1 MPRHDDPNLYRRRLR
16 DALRKAREAQ
26 ELTQK
31 QAAEDLDWSMSK
43 LVRIEAGTV
52 NVSTTDL
59 KALLQ
64 LYAITDGAQVGDLLE
79 IARNTRRLP
88 WYSKYHEVIGA
99 PFAEFLGYERSASTI
114 KAFTQ
119 LIIPG
124 LIQTDDYARAILQ
137 VRRVSRIDERVDLRM
152 ERQELLD
159 QEDCPDISY
168 VIDEAALHR
177 QVGGSAVMRRQL
189 RRLREVMDYPK
200 ISIGIIPFS
209 AGAHQ
214 SMSSSFT
221 VLEFADWDE
230 DVLYQETSQGS
241 VTTRE
246 DQDQVAEYIERFDL
260 LRSMSMDGQDAIDL
274 TDRLID
280 DLTTADQTHEH
291 E

>member
-16 DALRKAREAQ
+16 DALRTAREAQ
-26 ELTQK
+26 HLTQR

-64 LYAITDGAQVGDLLE
+64 LYAIEDETRVGNLLE
-79 IARNTRRLP
+79 IARNTRRSP
-88 WYSKYHEVIGA
+88 WYSKYQDVIGA
-99 PFAEFLGYERSASTI
+99 SFAEFLGYERSAATI

-124 LIQTDDYARAILQ
+124 LVQTDDYARAILEI
-137 VRRVSRIDERVDLRM
+137 RRVTRIDERVELRM

-159 QEDCPDISY
+159 QEDCPEIFY

-177 QVGGSAVMRRQL
+177 QVGGAATMRRQL
-189 RRLREVMDYPK
+189 RRLKEAMDHPK
-200 ISIGIIPFS
+200 ISVEIIPFS
-209 AGAHQ
+209 AGAHP

-230 DVLYQETSQGS
+230 DVLYQETTQGS

-246 DQDQVAEYIERFDL
+246 NQDQVAEYIERFDL
-260 LRSMSMDGQDAIDL
+260 LRAMSLGGQDAIDL
-274 TDRLID
+274 VDRLLD
-280 DLTTADQTHEH
+280 DLTTAHQTNKQE
-291 E
+291 

>member
-16 DALRKAREAQ
+16 DALRRAREAQ
-26 ELTQK
+26 QLTQK
-31 QAAEDLDWSMSK
+31 QAADDLDWSMSK

-64 LYAITDGAQVGDLLE
+64 LYAITDDAQVSNLLE
-79 IARNTRRLP
+79 ISRNTRRPP
-88 WYSKYHEVIGA
+88 WYSRYQEVIGA

-114 KAFTQ
+114 RAFTQ

-124 LIQTDDYARAILQ
+124 LVQTDDYARAILQ
-137 VRRVSRIDERVDLRM
+137 VRRVARIDERVDLRM

-159 QEDCPDISY
+159 QDDCPEIFY

-177 QVGGSAVMRRQL
+177 RVGGPTVMRRQL
-189 RRLREVMDYPK
+189 RRLREVMDHPK

-214 SMSSSFT
+214 SMNSSFT

-230 DVLYQETSQGS
+230 DVLYQETSKGS

-260 LRSMSMDGQDAIDL
+260 LRSMSIDGQDAVDL

-280 DLTTADQTHEH
+280 DLTTADQTHKQE
-291 E
+291 

>member
-26 ELTQK
+26 QLTQK
-31 QAAEDLDWSMSK
+31 QAADDLDWSMSK

-64 LYAITDGAQVGDLLE
+64 LYAITAEAQVANLLE
-79 IARNTRRLP
+79 IARNTRRAP
-88 WYSKYHEVIGA
+88 WYSKYQEVIGA

-137 VRRVSRIDERVDLRM
+137 VRRVSRVDERVDLRM

-159 QEDCPDISY
+159 QEDCPEISY

-177 QVGGSAVMRRQL
+177 RVGGSAVMRRQL
-189 RRLREVMDYPK
+189 RRFREVMDHPK
-200 ISIGIIPFS
+200 ISLGIIPFS

-246 DQDQVAEYIERFDL
+246 DQDQVAEHIERFDL

-274 TDRLID
+274 TDRLIN
-280 DLTTADQTHEH
+280 DLTTADQTHEQ

>member
-16 DALRKAREAQ
+16 EALRSAREAQ
-26 ELTQK
+26 HLTQK
-31 QAAEDLDWSMSK
+31 QAAEELDWSMSK

-64 LYAITDGAQVGDLLE
+64 LYDVADAAEVSNLLE
-79 IARNTRRLP
+79 IARNTRRPP
-88 WYSKYHEVIGA
+88 WYSKYQEVIGGA
-99 PFAEFLGYERSASTI
+99 FAEFLGYERSASTI
-114 KAFTQ
+114 KGFTQ

-124 LIQTDDYARAILQ
+124 LFQTDDYARAILAA
-137 VRRVSRIDERVDLRM
+137 RRVTRIEERVELRM

-159 QEDCPDISY
+159 QEDSPEIFY

-177 QVGGSAVMRRQL
+177 EVGGAATMRRQL
-189 RRLREVMDYPK
+189 RSLKEAMDHPK

-209 AGAHQ
+209 AGAHP

-230 DVLYQETSQGS
+230 DVLYQETTQGS
-241 VTTRE
+241 VTTHE
-246 DQDQVAEYIERFDL
+246 NQNQVAEYIERFDL
-260 LRSMSMDGQDAIDL
+260 LRAMSLDGQDAIDL
-274 TDRLID
+274 IDRLLA
-280 DLTTADQTHEH
+280 DLTTADQTRKQE
-291 E
+291 

>member
-26 ELTQK
+26 QLTQK
-31 QAAEDLDWSMSK
+31 QAADDLDWSMSK

-64 LYAITDGAQVGDLLE
+64 LYAITAEAQVANLLE
-79 IARNTRRLP
+79 IARNTRRAP
-88 WYSKYHEVIGA
+88 WYSKYQEVIGA

-137 VRRVSRIDERVDLRM
+137 VRRVSRVDERVDLRM

-159 QEDCPDISY
+159 QEDCPEISY

-177 QVGGSAVMRRQL
+177 RVGGSAVMRRQL
-189 RRLREVMDYPK
+189 RRFREVMDHPK
-200 ISIGIIPFS
+200 ISLGIIPFS

-214 SMSSSFT
+214 SMSNSFT

-230 DVLYQETSQGS
+230 DVLYQETAQGS

-246 DQDQVAEYIERFDL
+246 DQDQVAEHIERFDL
-260 LRSMSMDGQDAIDL
+260 LRSMSVDGQGAVDL

-280 DLTTADQTHEH
+280 DLKNADQTHEQ

>member
-26 ELTQK
+26 QLTQK
-31 QAAEDLDWSMSK
+31 QAADDLDWSMSK

-64 LYAITDGAQVGDLLE
+64 LYAITDQAQVGNLLE
-79 IARNTRRLP
+79 IARNTRRPP
-88 WYSKYHEVIGA
+88 WYSKYQEVIGA

-137 VRRVSRIDERVDLRM
+137 VRGVSRIDERVDLRM

-159 QEDCPDISY
+159 QEDYPEISY

-177 QVGGSAVMRRQL
+177 RVGGSAVMRRQL

-214 SMSSSFT
+214 SMSGSFT

-280 DLTTADQTHEH
+280 ALTTADQTHEQ

>member
-16 DALRKAREAQ
+16 EALRRAREDQ
-26 ELTQK
+26 RLTQK
-31 QAAEDLDWSMSK
+31 QAADALDWSMSK

-64 LYAITDGAQVGDLLE
+64 LYAITDDAEVENLLE
-79 IARNTRRLP
+79 IARNTRRPP
-88 WYSKYHEVIGA
+88 WYSKYQEVIGA
-99 PFAEFLGYERSASTI
+99 AFAEFLGYERSASTI

-124 LIQTDDYARAILQ
+124 LIQTDDYARAILE
-137 VRRVSRIDERVDLRM
+137 VRRVTRIDERVELRM

-159 QEDCPDISY
+159 QDDCPEIIY

-177 QVGGSAVMRRQL
+177 RVGGEAVMRRQL
-189 RRLREVMDYPK
+189 RRLKDAMNHPK
-200 ISIGIIPFS
+200 MLIEIIPFA
-209 AGAHQ
+209 AGAHP
-214 SMSSSFT
+214 SMSRSFT

-246 DQDQVAEYIERFDL
+246 DQNQVAEFIERFDL
-260 LRSMSMDGQDAIDL
+260 LRAMSMERQAAIA
-274 TDRLID
+274 LID
-280 DLTTADQTHEH
+280 GLIDNLTTSDQTHKQE
-291 E
+291 

>member
-16 DALRKAREAQ
+16 DALRTAREAQ
-26 ELTQK
+26 HLTQR
-31 QAAEDLDWSMSK
+31 QAADALDWSMSK

-64 LYAITDGAQVGDLLE
+64 LYAVADEVQVGDLLE
-79 IARNTRRLP
+79 IARNTRRSP
-88 WYSKYHEVIGA
+88 WYSKYQEVIGA
-99 PFAEFLGYERSASTI
+99 AFAEFLGYERSASTI

-124 LIQTDDYARAILQ
+124 LVQTDDYARAILEI
-137 VRRVSRIDERVDLRM
+137 RRVTRIEERVELRM

-159 QEDCPDISY
+159 QEDCPEILY

-177 QVGGSAVMRRQL
+177 QVGGAATMRRQL
-189 RRLREVMDYPK
+189 RRLKEAMDHPK
-200 ISIGIIPFS
+200 ISIEIIPFS
-209 AGAHQ
+209 AGAHP

-230 DVLYQETSQGS
+230 DVLYQETTQGS

-246 DQDQVAEYIERFDL
+246 NQDQVAEYIERFDL
-260 LRSMSMDGQDAIDL
+260 LRAMSLGGQDATDL
-274 TDRLID
+274 IDRLLD
-280 DLTTADQTHEH
+280 NLTTADQAHKQE
-291 E
+291 

>member
-16 DALRKAREAQ
+16 DALRTAREAQ
-26 ELTQK
+26 HLTQR
-31 QAAEDLDWSMSK
+31 QAADALDWSMSK

-52 NVSTTDL
+52 NLSTTDL

-64 LYAITDGAQVGDLLE
+64 LYAVADEVQVGNLLE
-79 IARNTRRLP
+79 IARNTRRSP
-88 WYSKYHEVIGA
+88 WYSKYQEVIGA
-99 PFAEFLGYERSASTI
+99 AFAEFLGYERSASTI

-124 LIQTDDYARAILQ
+124 LVQTDDYARAILEI
-137 VRRVSRIDERVDLRM
+137 RRVTRIDERVELRM

-159 QEDCPDISY
+159 QEDCPEILY

-177 QVGGSAVMRRQL
+177 QVGGAATMRRQL
-189 RRLREVMDYPK
+189 RRLKEAMGHPK
-200 ISIGIIPFS
+200 ISIEIIPFS
-209 AGAHQ
+209 AGAHP

-230 DVLYQETSQGS
+230 DVLYQETTQGS

-246 DQDQVAEYIERFDL
+246 NQDQVAEYIERFDL
-260 LRSMSMDGQDAIDL
+260 LRAMSLGGQDAIDL
-274 TDRLID
+274 ID
-280 DLTTADQTHEH
+280 HLLDILTTSDQAHKQE
-291 E
+291 

>member
-26 ELTQK
+26 QLTQK
-31 QAAEDLDWSMSK
+31 QAADELDWSMSK

-64 LYAITDGAQVGDLLE
+64 LYAVTDSAQVGNLLE

-88 WYSKYHEVIGA
+88 WYSKYQDVIGA

-124 LIQTDDYARAILQ
+124 LIQTDDYARAILEA
-137 VRRVSRIDERVDLRM
+137 RRVSRIDERVDLRM

-159 QEDCPDISY
+159 QEDCPEISF

-177 QVGGSAVMRRQL
+177 RVGGPAVMRRQL
-189 RRLREVMDYPK
+189 RRLRQVMDYPK

-214 SMSSSFT
+214 SMSNSFT

-230 DVLYQETSQGS
+230 DVLYQETAQGS

-246 DQDQVAEYIERFDL
+246 DQDQVAEHIERFDL
-260 LRSMSMDGQDAIDL
+260 LRSMSVDGQGAVDL

-280 DLTTADQTHEH
+280 DLKNADQTHEQ

>member
-1 MPRHDDPNLYRRRLR
+1 
-16 DALRKAREAQ
+16 
-26 ELTQK
+26 
-31 QAAEDLDWSMSK
+31 
-43 LVRIEAGTV
+43 
-52 NVSTTDL
+52 
-59 KALLQ
+59 
-64 LYAITDGAQVGDLLE
+64 
-79 IARNTRRLP
+79 
-88 WYSKYHEVIGA
+88 VIGA

-159 QEDCPDISY
+159 QADCPEISY

-177 QVGGSAVMRRQL
+177 RVGGPAVMRRQL
-189 RRLREVMDYPK
+189 RRLREAMDHPK
-200 ISIGIIPFS
+200 ISIDIIPFS

-260 LRSMSMDGQDAIDL
+260 LRSMSIYGQDAVDLIDG
-274 TDRLID
+274 LID
-280 DLTTADQTHEH
+280 DLTTADQAHEQ

>member
-16 DALRKAREAQ
+16 DALRTAREAQ
-26 ELTQK
+26 HLTQR

-64 LYAITDGAQVGDLLE
+64 LYAIEDETRVGNLLE
-79 IARNTRRLP
+79 IARNTRRSP
-88 WYSKYHEVIGA
+88 WYSKYQDVIGA
-99 PFAEFLGYERSASTI
+99 SFAEFLGYERSAATI

-124 LIQTDDYARAILQ
+124 LVQTDDYARAILEI
-137 VRRVSRIDERVDLRM
+137 RRVTRIDERVELRM

-159 QEDCPDISY
+159 QEDCPEIFY

-177 QVGGSAVMRRQL
+177 QVGGAATMRRQL
-189 RRLREVMDYPK
+189 RRLKEAMDHPK
-200 ISIGIIPFS
+200 ISVEIIPFS
-209 AGAHQ
+209 AGAHP

-230 DVLYQETSQGS
+230 DVLYQETTQGS

-246 DQDQVAEYIERFDL
+246 NQDQVAEYIERFDL
-260 LRSMSMDGQDAIDL
+260 LRAMSLGGQDAIDL
-274 TDRLID
+274 VDR
-280 DLTTADQTHEH
+280 HCP
-291 E
+291 